1 MKKIILTIVLGGI
14 SFFGNTQVKVK
25 GYVTKSGTYVAPHQ
39 RTAPNNTINDNYS
52 TYPNVNPH
60 TGKVGTISPTN
71 SKPISTKPKFYSPSP
86 VNTNTFNSR
95 PIKF

>member
-1 MKKIILTIVLGGI
+1 MKKIILTIVLGTI

-25 GYVTKSGTYVAPHQ
+25 GHVKSNGTYVAPYE
-39 RTAPNNTINDNYS
+39 RTYPNKTINDNYS

-71 SKPISTKPKFYSPSP
+71 SKSTSSKPIFNTTSP